1 MVRVSKL
8 KTNGGEREWKK
19 HYKDN
24 RALVDI
30 FNTLAKYF
38 NFDWNNLLKKVFIL
52 NCQIKLRKQ
61 STKTEYNFVTAILFL
76 NLCWI

>member
-38 NFDWNNLLKKVFIL
+38 NFDW
-52 NCQIKLRKQ
+52 
-61 STKTEYNFVTAILFL
+61 E
-76 NLCWI
+76 